1 MIRKSSALIINNN
14 KMLVVKKKKNPTH
27 YILPGGKIENSET
40 PLDALKRELNEEI
53 NLNTVDNDFDFLGI
67 FYTNSQFENSQLE
80 TYLFHLNNKKING
93 EIIIGREIGSYE
105 WISLDDGQ
113 SSDLSSGITEFAIKE
128 ALKIGNKND
137 E

>member
-14 KMLVVKKKKNPTH
+14 KMLVVKKKKNLTH

-67 FYTNSQFENSQLE
+67 FYTNAQFENSQLE

-93 EIIIGREIGSYE
+93 EIITGREIGSYE

-113 SSDLSSGITEFAIKE
+113 RSDLSSGITEFAIKE